1 MTPDNRQRLVS
12 ALVENVE
19 VNEPRSEIRVHLA
32 HLGEAA

>member
-12 ALVENVE
+12 ALVETVE
-19 VNEPRSEIRVHLA
+19 VNESRNEIHVHLA